1 MCNRCLV
8 QCTRTEIEQPEVDE
22 LWALFRAAH
31 EQYQS
36 QIVNGNKLYHRFVND
51 FISYHLP
58 YFGQD
63 EHRIRM
69 HISNV
74 SSLYELLTERHDLI
88 NRFFVKENF
97 TYEDC
102 QAMLREFNT
111 VELVYDH
118 SRQMAVFNDD
128 QIILLMKFINEEE
141 LFANDIDESELRE
154 FFSCTLREPLVARK
168 TTWLLLLLNALAH
181 EKFLVRGWQKLIV
194 DNQLLKSNKARKP
207 ITKSAISS
215 NISRKRNV
223 LCQSGSELDP
233 FKGLIKKLKEY
244 VK

>member
-22 LWALFRAAH
+22 LWVLFRAAH

-36 QIVNGNKLYHRFVND
+36 QIVNGKKLYHRFVND

-88 NRFFVKENF
+88 KRFFVKENF

-102 QAMLREFNT
+102 QTMLREFNT

-118 SRQMAVFNDD
+118 SRQMARFNDD
-128 QIILLMKFINEEE
+128 QIILLMKYINEEK
-141 LFANDIDESELRE
+141 LFDHDIDEFELRG
-154 FFSCTLREPLVARK
+154 FFSCTLKESLVARK

-181 EKFLVRGWQKLIV
+181 EKLLVRGWQKLIV
-194 DNQLLKSNKARKP
+194 ENQLLKSNKARKP

-233 FKGLIKKLKEY
+233 FKSLIIKLKEY